1 MANDYDKIFKE
12 NIQAIFP
19 SLSRRYLGIEVA
31 KSEPIK
37 DKIQKTIE
45 READFLQKVTTTSG
59 EQLIVHLEFQSN
71 DDPKMLERMRLYHA
85 LIKQKYDFLIRQ
97 FVIYLGKKPST
108 MQTQLRPSEIF
119 TGFELLDLQT
129 FDYRD
134 LVKADVPEE
143 VILAILSN
151 FDEEEASTVLIQI
164 IQRLKELSTS
174 PATLKKYTY
183 HLLTLARLRNLTPIT
198 QQTLND
204 MAITYDI
211 TKDALYLQG
220 EQKGIQKGVLQTAT
234 NMKKAGFSVEDII
247 KATGLTKEQI
257 DKIS

>member
-19 SLSRRYLGIEVA
+19 GLSRRYLGIEVV

-37 DKIQKTIE
+37 DKLQKTIE

-85 LIKQKYDFLIRQ
+85 LIKQKYGFPIRQ
-97 FVIYLGKKPST
+97 FVIYLGKKTPT
-108 MQTQLRPSEIF
+108 MQTQLKPSEVF

-129 FDYRD
+129 FDYQD

-151 FDEEEASTVLIQI
+151 FDDKEASSALVQI

-211 TKDALYLQG
+211 KKDALYLQG
-220 EQKGIQKGVLQTAT
+220 KQEGREENTIEFVL
-234 NMKKAGFSVEDII
+234 NMKKAGFSTKDII

-257 DKIS
+257 DEIS

>member
-19 SLSRRYLGIEVA
+19 SLSRRYLGIEVV

-37 DKIQKTIE
+37 DKLQKTIE
-45 READFLQKVTTTSG
+45 READFLQKVTTTIG

-85 LIKQKYDFLIRQ
+85 LIKQKYAFPMRQ
-97 FVIYLGKKPST
+97 FVIYLGKKTST
-108 MQTQLRPSEIF
+108 MQTKLRPSEIF

-129 FDYRD
+129 FDHQD

-151 FDEEEASTVLIQI
+151 FDEKEASNVLMQI

-234 NMKKAGFSVEDII
+234 NMKKAGFSNEDII